1 MFRHLSKWCMN
12 ELTRLSVKGIFKNYS
27 ILAISLGDEI
37 FLKNVLWIFLEMG
50 RVRNERNLVQNIADK
65 FTKLNKID
73 LFMECFTTDLM
84 QFSST
89 SIKIY
94 LLCSMLGTHDQF
106 QAFQWYHFI
115 ETFLFPKVLSCLV
128 PRDTTCK
135 FFFWLH

>member
-1 MFRHLSKWCMN
+1 MN

-50 RVRNERNLVQNIADK
+50 RVRNERNLGQNIADK

-84 QFSST
+84 QFSNT

-106 QAFQWYHFI
+106 QAFQ
-115 ETFLFPKVLSCLV
+115 
-128 PRDTTCK
+128 
-135 FFFWLH
+135 